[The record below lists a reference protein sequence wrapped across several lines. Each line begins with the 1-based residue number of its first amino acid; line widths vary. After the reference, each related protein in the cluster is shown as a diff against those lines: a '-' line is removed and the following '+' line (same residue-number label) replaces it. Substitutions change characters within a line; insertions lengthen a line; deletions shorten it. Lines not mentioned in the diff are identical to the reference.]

1 MCPNKDRCRRCGEP
15 GHFACSCTKNLDP
28 SPVFLVEGPAAPSTS
43 SGGDF
48 GPEPASN
55 DDAANVNEQDVVQ
68 NEPIEQSVAPDDQ
81 NIVHES
87 NFEVTNGNAVVELDH
102 GDHSNEI
109 MEELDNVVIV
119 NGGDGSTKD
128 PASVDECQ
136 NVNTVSIDV
145 CRNESVIT
153 VDVESESNVDFGG
166 TNADSQI
173 VNNANIVHEQSDSSV
188 PNDTPG
194 TNSGE
199 DSIMEFSESSES
211 QSILEPKGAPP
222 ASYGSRHLLG
232 KAKSSVVSKLLP
244 RKQPVVRSGHHSL
257 PVVVSN
263 KPSLVKAKKR

>member
-1 MCPNKDRCRRCGEP
+1 
-15 GHFACSCTKNLDP
+15 
-28 SPVFLVEGPAAPSTS
+28 
-43 SGGDF
+43 
-48 GPEPASN
+48 
-55 DDAANVNEQDVVQ
+55 
-68 NEPIEQSVAPDDQ
+68 
-81 NIVHES
+81 
-87 NFEVTNGNAVVELDH
+87 
-102 GDHSNEI
+102 

-145 CRNESVIT
+145 CQNESVIT

-222 ASYGSRHLLG
+222 AGYGSCHLLG

>member
-1 MCPNKDRCRRCGEP
+1 MCPNKDGCRRCGEP
-15 GHFACSCTKNLDP
+15 GHFARSCTKNLDP

-55 DDAANVNEQDVVQ
+55 DNAANVNEQDVVQ

-211 QSILEPKGAPP
+211 QSIL
-222 ASYGSRHLLG
+222 SR
-232 KAKSSVVSKLLP
+232 KVLP
-244 RKQPVVRSGHHSL
+244 L
-257 PVVVSN
+257 PVTVLVISWEKLRVVWFRSCFLGN
-263 KPSLVKAKKR
+263 SLSLEVGIILCLL